1 MNLHHHNQE
10 ERLRSIIADVQY
22 KPGWTFEVTRNEHD
36 YMTLWC
42 KWQVPDV
49 ETKRMI
55 DLRFTMVINCWQME
69 QMKTEDVV
77 NYYVSGLLR
86 NAELH
91 EMDEWFKYKG
101 EHVRDPHPELKKTI
115 A

>member
-1 MNLHHHNQE
+1 MILHRHDQE
-10 ERLRSIIADVQY
+10 QRLRNIIADILY
-22 KPGWTFEVTRNEHD
+22 KPGWTFEVTCSEYD

-49 ETKRMI
+49 VNPEKML
-55 DLRFTMVINCWQME
+55 DLRHTICINAWQME

-77 NYYVSGLLR
+77 NYYVNSLIR
-86 NAELH
+86 TAELH
-91 EMDEWFKYKG
+91 EMDEWFRYKG
-101 EHVRDPHPELKKTI
+101 EHVRDPHPELKKT